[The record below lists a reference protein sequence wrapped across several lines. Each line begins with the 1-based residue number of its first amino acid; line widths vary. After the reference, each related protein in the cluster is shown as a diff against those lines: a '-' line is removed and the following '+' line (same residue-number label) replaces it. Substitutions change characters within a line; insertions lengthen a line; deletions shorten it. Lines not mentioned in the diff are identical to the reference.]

1 MSLTKQ
7 LRLTRQA
14 QKKTLR
20 QLAEETGISYQFISD
35 IELGKKDPSLSKL
48 ELLARSLKHRIM
60 LVPDDADKE
69 NN

>member
-1 MSLTKQ
+1 MRLTKQ

-35 IELGKKDPSLSKL
+35 IELGKKDPSLGKL
-48 ELLARSLKHRIM
+48 ELLARSLNHKII
-60 LVPDDADKE
+60 LVPDKK